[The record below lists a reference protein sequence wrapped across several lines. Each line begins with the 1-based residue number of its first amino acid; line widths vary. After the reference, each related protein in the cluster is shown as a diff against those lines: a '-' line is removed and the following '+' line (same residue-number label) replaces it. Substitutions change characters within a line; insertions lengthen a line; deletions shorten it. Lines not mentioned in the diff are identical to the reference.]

1 MKGILSIKGDPN
13 RFVFQGVHMMFDG
26 KQDRPWGNTP
36 RSNKLIFSFTADADT
51 PAYISNIRIAA
62 GGKNMYEA
70 LATEGRFTT
79 RGILFDTGSDDIK
92 AESSPALTEIG
103 QMLQQH
109 ADLRIEIDGHTDNV
123 GATAANQAL
132 SDKRAAA
139 VKQYLVKNF
148 QIDASR
154 LSSKG
159 FGSSRPVAS
168 NDTADGRQ
176 QNRRVEL
183 VKM

>member
-1 MKGILSIKGDPN
+1 
-13 RFVFQGVHMMFDG
+13 
-26 KQDRPWGNTP
+26 
-36 RSNKLIFSFTADADT
+36 
-51 PAYISNIRIAA
+51 
-62 GGKNMYEA
+62 
-70 LATEGRFTT
+70 
-79 RGILFDTGSDDIK
+79 
-92 AESSPALTEIG
+92 
-103 QMLQQH
+103 MLQQH
-109 ADLRIEIDGHTDNV
+109 ADLRIEIDGHTHNV
-123 GATAANQAL
+123 GAAAANQTL

-148 QIDASR
+148 QIDGSR

-168 NDTADGRQ
+168 NETADGRQ